1 MTKTDLIFLTF
12 LLRFVDFAVQFR
24 FLCKFPISFHEKRQL
39 DSNVTVAWFSW
50 TNHNSLLCI
59 AANEIAL
66 FCTDNRLRQMA
77 FFLFAKVGKGEAKA
91 GFRVMLK
98 YFEIK
103 KGFSLSYKTNRFHV
117 AVSLFSNRPQKTSK
131 CGKNISYTLGYAPWA
146 TWKHSPRLVFPQHYN

>member
-1 MTKTDLIFLTF
+1 MVLAYDLLEDRFTIDVIFTKFFPSAVLKWQKVLRIRIIFYVTGQKIGTKKSCRDISRFENYRSQKNHNF
-12 LLRFVDFAVQFR
+12 LLRT
-24 FLCKFPISFHEKRQL
+24 
-39 DSNVTVAWFSW
+39 VT
-50 TNHNSLLCI
+50 
-59 AANEIAL
+59 NEIASI
-66 FCTDNRLRQMA
+66 CTENRLRQMA

-131 CGKNISYTLGYAPWA
+131 CGKNISYTLGYAP
-146 TWKHSPRLVFPQHYN
+146 